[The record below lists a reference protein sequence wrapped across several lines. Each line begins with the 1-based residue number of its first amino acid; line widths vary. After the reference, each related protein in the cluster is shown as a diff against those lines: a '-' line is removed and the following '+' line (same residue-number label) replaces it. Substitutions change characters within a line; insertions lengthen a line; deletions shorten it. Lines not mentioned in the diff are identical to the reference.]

1 MGLCRHRMM
10 WQVCRPLRVLRQ
22 LPRIDAS
29 IVGRGKEVVAA
40 QKKSVFGRQQWMQK
54 RERASLWCER

>member
-22 LPRIDAS
+22 STRIDANGDRS
-29 IVGRGKEVVAA
+29 DNVVVAA
-40 QKKSVFGRQQWMQK
+40 QMKSVFGRQQWMQK
-54 RERASLWCER
+54 RERASLWCAR